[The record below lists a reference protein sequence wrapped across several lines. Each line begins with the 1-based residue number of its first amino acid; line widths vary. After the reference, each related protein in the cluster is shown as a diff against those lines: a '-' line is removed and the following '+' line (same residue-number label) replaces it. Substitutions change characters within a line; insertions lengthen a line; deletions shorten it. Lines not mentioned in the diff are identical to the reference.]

1 MDQYFAATRGT
12 NYLTATDMNIRF
24 NRNNKISTRRRS
36 LSMATLIAIS
46 FLLTSPWLAAQDPV
60 SIPEKIEWTW
70 EVRPPNPNPK
80 LPNVLL
86 LGDSITRNYYPGV
99 VRLLTDKA
107 NVYLFATS
115 AAVGDPRL
123 PHQIAEFTKMEAV
136 PFRVVHF
143 NNGMHG
149 WGYTEAQYK
158 AAFPALVKELRSN
171 APGATLIWTT
181 TTPVRTAAESG
192 ATNPRIEARNA
203 IAKAEIAIQGIPTD
217 DQHAL
222 MTNHRDQYQDDVHF
236 NPQGAE
242 VQAAQAASTIGAA
255 LTKLPAP

>member
-1 MDQYFAATRGT
+1 
-12 NYLTATDMNIRF
+12 
-24 NRNNKISTRRRS
+24 
-36 LSMATLIAIS
+36 MAILIAIS
-46 FLLTSPWLAAQDPV
+46 FLLTAPWLPAQDPV

-70 EVRPPNPNPK
+70 EVRPPTPNPK

-149 WGYTEAQYK
+149 WGYTEAQ
-158 AAFPALVKELRSN
+158 
-171 APGATLIWTT
+171 
-181 TTPVRTAAESG
+181 
-192 ATNPRIEARNA
+192 
-203 IAKAEIAIQGIPTD
+203 
-217 DQHAL
+217 
-222 MTNHRDQYQDDVHF
+222 
-236 NPQGAE
+236 
-242 VQAAQAASTIGAA
+242 
-255 LTKLPAP
+255 